1 MTTEQEPTA
10 ENNTLDYKYIGIILI
25 VSCIFLPELMINVLT
40 AACYFIALISILS
53 SCILLG
59 TIFALIMA
67 ATSLKDNQEEIK
79 NNLNNLPLNTGIFQQ
94 FQEKFE
100 NEKGKQKEKCPNKV
114 MSTADLD

>member
-1 MTTEQEPTA
+1 MMTTEQEPTA

-67 ATSLKDNQEEIK
+67 ATSIKDNQEEFE
-79 NNLNNLPLNTGIFQQ
+79 NNLNNLPLKRIFQQ
-94 FQEKFE
+94 FQEEFKS
-100 NEKGKQKEKCPNKV
+100 EKGKQKEKCPNKV
-114 MSTADLD
+114 ISTADLD

>member
-67 ATSLKDNQEEIK
+67 ATSLKDNQEEVK
-79 NNLNNLPLNTGIFQQ
+79 DNLNNLPLSGIFKQ
-94 FQEKFE
+94 FQEEFKS
-100 NEKGKQKEKCPNKV
+100 EKGKQKEKCPNKV
-114 MSTADLD
+114 VSTADLH